1 MMTSVQLTQNNDD
14 ENPENPRN
22 LPASPG
28 EMSSMTSSST
38 GAIGNSGASPHEKS
52 RDTNLE
58 EYKEKPDKY
67 KAENKKLRRDLLSL
81 RAKHEEMALLM
92 QQSQV
97 ESQRMQESRRQ
108 LMNKLK
114 GKTLEVEG
122 LTAEKHELCATVE
135 KLEQRLKAMELQ
147 SANGT
152 AASSSIASD
161 DQHHLLHNRI
171 QHLES
176 ELQEI
181 ANLKNAEIQGLRKQL
196 RVVESKQAAPPEELT
211 ALTLQLENTCKQHKA
226 DIDSLQQEWNNER
239 NSLREEVRRLNL
251 EISRYRNRHIVVSS
265 IEKSAEEDEE
275 EDEWTKRYEGALTQ
289 SSDRLDL
296 GGIEDIAK
304 SNSYDSAANSASP
317 HHRDPKTEVSTAA
330 ILYDANA
337 SDFDSSDISCLQS
350 IISTLR
356 ESIQQTTYEK
366 ESLERRLQEEQA
378 RSQQELKAFAKT
390 LEGVDDLR
398 KSAERMSREI
408 RRIKI
413 KGYRPTRSDLIGGSS
428 FESNGL
434 PSSFYMGAPSFPPS
448 ISGELSAAE
457 AASMETEA
465 AIRLIESQND
475 AMNERWFGGT
485 SNNRSY
491 EIAEVLRPD
500 VDNFPKR
507 ASVSSKGSDS
517 RASSLKIISEDD
529 DNDDGFLSFW
539 HHRAGGDGDDAEK
552 KKEKKAKTKRKKKA
566 SSNGS
571 VFTSFF

>member
-1 MMTSVQLTQNNDD
+1 MPANRHSSNYESHYTLCCFHRSTTHPLLILFKQLLQ
-14 ENPENPRN
+14 
-22 LPASPG
+22 
-28 EMSSMTSSST
+28 SST
-38 GAIGNSGASPHEKS
+38 EKS
-52 RDTNLE
+52 CDTIPDV
-58 EYKEKPDKY
+58 YKEKADMY

-97 ESQRMQESRRQ
+97 ESERMQESRRQ
-108 LMNKLK
+108 LMAKLN
-114 GKTLEVEG
+114 GKTLEVDG
-122 LTAEKHELCATVE
+122 LTAEKLQLCARVE
-135 KLEQRLKAMELQ
+135 KLEERLKVMQLQ
-147 SANGT
+147 SSNVT
-152 AASSSIASD
+152 AAPSSIASD
-161 DQHHLLHNRI
+161 DQHHLLHTRI
-171 QHLES
+171 QQLES
-176 ELQEI
+176 EMHEI
-181 ANLKNAEIQGLRKQL
+181 ANLKNAEIEVLRKQL
-196 RVVESKQAAPPEELT
+196 SRVESTHAEPPEELT
-211 ALTLQLENTCKQHKA
+211 ALTVQLENTCKQHKFNL
-226 DIDSLQQEWNNER
+226 DSLQQEWNNER
-239 NSLREEVRRLNL
+239 TSLREEVRRLNL
-251 EISRYRNRHIVVSS
+251 EISRYRSGDILVSS
-265 IEKSAEEDEE
+265 IDKSAEEGEE

-289 SSDRLDL
+289 SSYRLDL
-296 GGIEDIAK
+296 SGIDDIAN
-304 SNSYDSAANSASP
+304 SNSHDAVANSDTS
-317 HHRDPKTEVSTAA
+317 HHGDQKTEVATAA
-330 ILYDANA
+330 ILCDANA

-366 ESLERRLQEEQA
+366 ESLERRLHEEQS

-413 KGYRPTRSDLIGGSS
+413 KGYRPTRSDLIGGLS

-434 PSSFYMGAPSFPPS
+434 PSSFYVGSSSFPPN

-457 AASMETEA
+457 EASMETEA

-475 AMNERWFGGT
+475 AMNERWFLGS

-491 EIAEVLRPD
+491 EIAEVLRQD

-507 ASVSSKGSDS
+507 SSMSSKGSDS
-517 RASSLKIISEDD
+517 RASSLKMISEDD

-539 HHRAGGDGDDAEK
+539 HHRAGGDEDDAEK